1 MNLAELARTVDLIAR
16 VATATSRFL
25 EELSREIET

>member
-1 MNLAELARTVDLIAR
+1 MNIADLARTVDLIAR

-25 EELSREIET
+25 EELSEEIES